1 LDFKGLLQTE
11 VTLSY
16 IKFVPGFIA
25 AIVAFVV
32 LKLVALV
39 GSLWVQIVVFFGVYL
54 FVAIFAEIAM
64 ERYGQKPST

>member
-1 LDFKGLLQTE
+1 
-11 VTLSY
+11 LSL

-32 LKLVALV
+32 LKLIALV
-39 GSLWVQIVVFFGVYL
+39 GSLWLQIVVFFGVYL

-64 ERYGQKPST
+64 ARYGQNPPAQ

>member
-1 LDFKGLLQTE
+1 
-11 VTLSY
+11 LSL

-25 AIVAFVV
+25 AVVAFVV

-39 GSLWVQIVVFFGVYL
+39 GSLWLQIVVFFGVYL

-64 ERYGQKPST
+64 TRYGQLQQQK

>member
-1 LDFKGLLQTE
+1 MSL
-11 VTLSY
+11 

-25 AIVAFVV
+25 AVVAFVV

-39 GSLWVQIVVFFGVYL
+39 GSLWLQIVVFFGVYL

-64 ERYGQKPST
+64 TRYGQLQQQK

>member
-1 LDFKGLLQTE
+1 M
-11 VTLSY
+11 SY
-16 IKFVPGFIA
+16 IKFVPGFVA

-39 GSLWVQIVVFFGVYL
+39 GSLWLQIVAFFGVYL

-64 ERYGQKPST
+64 ARYGQNPPAS